1 MFKLREDA
9 DPQEY
14 ERWAID
20 RDAPVVRDLPSVDS
34 FTVHRIKG
42 TLDGEAPYDYVEIV
56 DVADMDQFGKDIS
69 GGEMATVAGEF
80 TKFTSGPIFMVSE
93 PLEPPA

>member
-69 GGEMATVAGEF
+69 GGEF